1 MRTYLPLLLI
11 VLFAAC
17 TENAE
22 QKTDET
28 KGELLSTDLVNN
40 PNSAQGTDTAIIS
53 ELPTM
58 DFTDTVH
65 NFGNINEGEK
75 ATFDFEFA
83 NNGKSP
89 LIISD
94 AKGSCGCTVAD
105 FPRDPIAPGNTGKIK
120 VVFNSDGKPGHQEK
134 SVSITTNTNR
144 SVHMLY
150 FKGDVKADP
159 NKAH

>member
-1 MRTYLPLLLI
+1 MRHYLPLLLF
-11 VLFAAC
+11 VLLTAC
-17 TENAE
+17 TESTE
-22 QKTDET
+22 QKTEEPKD
-28 KGELLSTDLVNN
+28 LLSTDLVSN
-40 PNSAQGTDTAIIS
+40 PNSAQGIDSAVAK

-58 DFTDTVH
+58 DFTDSVH

-75 ATFDFEFA
+75 ATFDFEFT
-83 NNGKSP
+83 NNGKTP

-105 FPRDPIAPGNTGKIK
+105 YPRDPIAPGEGSKIK
-120 VVFNSDGKPGHQEK
+120 VVFNSDGKTGHQEK

>member
-1 MRTYLPLLLI
+1 MSKYLPFLLF
-11 VLFAAC
+11 VLLAAC
-17 TENAE
+17 TEDTE
-22 QKTDET
+22 QKTET
-28 KGELLSTDLVNN
+28 SGADLLSTELVSN
-40 PNSAQGTDTAIIS
+40 PNSAQGIDTAAVN

-58 DFTDTVH
+58 DFTDTLH

-75 ATFDFEFA
+75 ATFDFEFT
-83 NNGKSP
+83 NNGKTP

-105 FPRDPIAPGNTGKIK
+105 FPRDPIAPGNNGKIK